1 MAAWITPE
9 DIITRW
15 IGLGAPA
22 ADSATLLT
30 MMEDAEDA
38 VLEVYPR
45 IQERIDA
52 NTLPLNRVKR
62 VVAGVV
68 IRAYKIAQEYRAS
81 YSEATGPFSHSVS
94 MGADF
99 SRNIALTDEEI
110 RTLAP
115 ERGKRAMS
123 ISMAPRMHSNNDEMW
138 NAMIWSN
145 GD

>member
-1 MAAWITPE
+1 MATWLTSE
-9 DIITRW
+9 DVITRW
-15 IGLGAPA
+15 IGPSAPL
-22 ADSATLLT
+22 ADSPTLLT
-30 MMEDAEDA
+30 MIEDAEDA

-68 IRAYKIAQEYRAS
+68 IRAYKIAQEYRTS

-94 MGADF
+94 MGTDF
-99 SRNIALTDEEI
+99 SRNISLTDEEI

-115 ERGKRAMS
+115 ERGKRAIS
-123 ISMAPRMHSNNDEMW
+123 VSMAPHMHSNNDGLW
-138 NAMIWSN
+138 LNTWVGYS
-145 GD
+145 D